1 VTATWNPTAASTVVG
16 ALEAEKVAPGWLGLV
31 VVVLLAIATALL
43 LRSMIT
49 HLRRVPPSFDDEGS
63 EDPPGDG
70 SRPPNPRRPNP
81 RR

>member
-1 VTATWNPTAASTVVG
+1 MTGSWLAAPAPAFVG

-49 HLRRVPPSFDDEGS
+49 HLRRVPLSFDDEGS
-63 EDPPGDG
+63 ADPPADG
-70 SRPPNPRRPNP
+70 SSQADPPR
-81 RR
+81 

>member
-1 VTATWNPTAASTVVG
+1 MTASWTSAAEFAFVG

-49 HLRRVPPSFDDEGS
+49 HLRRVPPSFDNDSS
-63 EDPPGDG
+63 EDPPSDG
-70 SRPPNPRRPNP
+70 SRRPNP